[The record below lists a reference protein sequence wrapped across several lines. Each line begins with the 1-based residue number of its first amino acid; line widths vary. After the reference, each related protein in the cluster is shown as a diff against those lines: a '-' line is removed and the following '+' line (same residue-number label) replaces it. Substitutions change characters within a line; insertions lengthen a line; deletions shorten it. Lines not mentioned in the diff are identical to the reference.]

1 MNNELVFWDGTY
13 CMVCQ
18 TNYGTPENT
27 EVTNFLCRRCNEYAE
42 RNALI
47 RRIDLFE
54 EQNAKYRHPA
64 NAGIEPG
71 TITYETLDIEFR
83 DSSYSEDDSNPV
95 PCSNCNREGSV
106 GMWLLEVERNG
117 YNEIISGP
125 LCSSCYVDMSHDYYG
140 GNEVS

>member
-1 MNNELVFWDGTY
+1 MNADHWIKLV
-13 CMVCQ
+13 
-18 TNYGTPENT
+18 
-27 EVTNFLCRRCNEYAE
+27 EVAAWPVAMLVLCLLFFQRLSDLLAS
-42 RNALI
+42 LI

-54 EQNAKYRHPA
+54 EQSAKYRHPA
-64 NAGIEPG
+64 NADITPG

-83 DSSYSEDDSNPV
+83 ETDYSEDDCNPI
-95 PCSNCNREGSV
+95 PCSNCNREDSV